1 MPSCPSAIFNL
12 CAWKECKVGQSVTS
26 LRMTAVDEAEQI
38 AAADDDARYLSAY
51 AHVFVSSK
59 ASIY

>member
-1 MPSCPSAIFNL
+1 M
-12 CAWKECKVGQSVTS
+12 GQSVTS

-38 AAADDDARYLSAY
+38 AAADDDVRYLSAY